1 MKNKETIQKFKIK
14 VYTNQNLQR
23 FTIKHL
29 VSKNNL
35 ICILLHIFLCYNC
48 IVLHNL
54 GIRC

>member
-35 ICILLHIFLCYNC
+35 VCILLHTFLCYNC
-48 IVLHNL
+48 IALHYIFK
-54 GIRC
+54 G